1 LIRGFFHLTINVYK
15 HYKPMFINPPLKI
28 PFENLGFY
36 VIMVSMKYLLYYRDG
51 FIKKFP
57 LSKPAITIGRSSEND
72 LIIDEDYVSRRHMRI
87 DVKDTCIAI
96 YDLNSTNGIYVEGTR
111 VKQAVIQIGESFFV
125 KGTSFILR
133 DGSLEEFKLAEEL
146 IPVFDKI
153 QSENEK
159 KIDTTET
166 RYVKNVFT
174 ELLKHIL
181 AVGLKKSDFHDFILE
196 VSAYLNSIRDFGSIF
211 LVSRENDNINVILSI
226 KREKKVLEQLKG
238 IMEQDKNI
246 FKEDQHWLP
255 IPGSKNNYFCSYT
268 LNIKGCEAALIY
280 IPLNLKKDENEKVEQ
295 FLYSFAKEITLL
307 SQIMQ
312 EEKKSPKLGI
322 ECGKPFTFDEIVA
335 SDSHMKNLI
344 KQAKKIAQSN
354 IFVLIQGESGTG
366 KELFARLLHNHSPR
380 AGGQY
385 VALNCAAIPENLLES
400 ELFGHEKGAFT
411 GAYSQKKG
419 KLEMASGGTLVLDE
433 IADMPL
439 GLQIKL
445 LRVLQ
450 EQEFYRLGGNIPI
463 KVNLRIIALT
473 NCNLKQLIKD
483 EKFREDLYYRLAH
496 HIITIPSLR
505 ERKEDISALTTF
517 FTRKYCKINNKTVRG
532 YSMKV
537 FEILQNY
544 NWPGN
549 VRQVENEIN
558 RLINLVDDGGT
569 IDYDLLSDELKFSEV
584 DFEDTCRLP
593 PYMADARS
601 EREYIMKLLEKNQ
614 WNKSKTARD
623 LNMTYQGLH
632 KKMKRLSIA
641 RSRPK

>member
-1 LIRGFFHLTINVYK
+1 MGI
-15 HYKPMFINPPLKI
+15 FI
-28 PFENLGFY
+28 ENLLFY
-36 VIMVSMKYLLYYRDG
+36 VIIETMKYLLYYRDG

-57 LSKPAITIGRSSEND
+57 LSKPSITIGRSSEND

-87 DVKDTCIAI
+87 DLKEKYIVI
-96 YDLNSTNGIYVEGTR
+96 YDMNSTNGIYVEGTR
-111 VKQAVIQIGESFFV
+111 VKQAMIHIGESFFI

-196 VSAYLNSIRDFGSIF
+196 ISAYLNSIRDFGSIF
-211 LVSRENDNINVILSI
+211 LVSRENEDFNVILSI
-226 KREKKVLEQLKG
+226 KREKRVLDQLKG
-238 IMEQDKNI
+238 IIEQDENI
-246 FKEDQHWLP
+246 FKEDQHWVE
-255 IPGSKNNYFCSYT
+255 IPGSKGHYFCSYT
-268 LNIKGCEAALIY
+268 LNIKGWDAVLIY

-295 FLYSFAKEITLL
+295 FLYSFAKEIALL

-312 EEKKSPKLGI
+312 EGKKGPELEVESG
-322 ECGKPFTFDEIVA
+322 EPFTFDEIVA
-335 SDSHMKNLI
+335 ADSHMKNLM
-344 KQAKKIAQSN
+344 KQAKKIAHSN

-366 KELFARLLHNHSPR
+366 KELFARLIHNHSIR
-380 AGGQY
+380 AKGQY

-400 ELFGHEKGAFT
+400 ELLGHEKGAFT

-433 IADMPL
+433 IGDMPL

-450 EQEFYRLGGNIPI
+450 EQEFYRLGGNTPI
-463 KVNLRIIALT
+463 KVDLRIIALT
-473 NCNLKQLIKD
+473 NCNLKQLIKE

-505 ERKEDISALTTF
+505 ERKEDISALSTF
-517 FTRKYCKINNKTVRG
+517 FTKKYCKMNNKTVRG

-549 VRQVENEIN
+549 VRQLENEIN
-558 RLINLVDDGGT
+558 RLVNLADDGGT

-641 RSRPK
+641 RSSRK